1 MIHYK
6 TTYLYFTNQISKRAT
21 TSKLNKGQTPILLI
35 VPRFIKTGFKKT
47 LIDTRKE
54 NLYVD
59 LHINNLMFHLY
70 INWKIYDGLSKGATD
85 IVKYKRDRY
94 RHSRSTRCRRGRETG
109 QPWIKMVRRPI
120 HCDRVTRKQ
129 KDITYYYNLYKR
141 IWKSINL

>member
-70 INWKIYDGLSKGATD
+70 IN
-85 IVKYKRDRY
+85 
-94 RHSRSTRCRRGRETG
+94 
-109 QPWIKMVRRPI
+109 
-120 HCDRVTRKQ
+120 
-129 KDITYYYNLYKR
+129 
-141 IWKSINL
+141 